1 MTAPS
6 DRFPTMPPA
15 CRGYGFGNPST
26 PATAAA
32 STSISAAHDGMNVK
46 TGNFA
51 GANRVPLA

>member
-1 MTAPS
+1 MTAFS

-15 CRGYGFGNPST
+15 CRGHGFGNPST

-32 STSISAAHDGMNVK
+32 STSASSADHGIDSK

-51 GANRVPLA
+51 GANRAPLA